1 MTPLTFTLTVL
12 GLYAAYYGVLFLSDH
27 LTRRRSTSSA
37 DTLYTLAPGTDPPP
51 SPAAAKDRLMP
62 ETYLPAP
69 VQPDIPP
76 DEDSDLGIEYLS
88 DDGIEATDEN
98 LAALLRTPK
107 LP

>member
-12 GLYAAYYGVLFLSDH
+12 GFYAAYYGVLFLTDH
-27 LTRRRSTSSA
+27 LTRRRSTSSS

-51 SPAAAKDRLMP
+51 SSAGAKDRLMP

-69 VQPDIPP
+69 IRQDIPP

-98 LAALLRTPK
+98 LAALLGTQKHP
-107 LP
+107 